1 MAHPDPSP
9 NPNPSPSPNPN
20 QVRALAPAWQRAQ
33 EINTD
38 LVGLIDA
45 YAVTFVNELDYSRE
59 AAATTA
65 FSQAIFLYLPI
76 SPRISLYLGHHRL
89 LSGQLPVSHYV
100 SPVSPYISA
109 TTAFSQ
115 AISLYLRTS
124 HPYLPISRRPPP
136 SPFSQ
141 AMRERGLG
149 SVTAP
154 EVVPALSSTHVL
166 TTKVRISN
174 PNPNPNPDPN
184 PDPNPNPNPNLNPN
198 PNPNPKPNRNQVGR
212 RRAALGLCGGGRA
225 SAVRRRAE
233 PYPDPTP
240 TPTLPYPYPY
250 P

>member
-1 MAHPDPSP
+1 M
-9 NPNPSPSPNPN
+9 
-20 QVRALAPAWQRAQ
+20 RALAPAWQRAQ

-65 FSQAIFLYLPI
+65 
-76 SPRISLYLGHHRL
+76 
-89 LSGQLPVSHYV
+89 
-100 SPVSPYISA
+100 
-109 TTAFSQ
+109 
-115 AISLYLRTS
+115 
-124 HPYLPISRRPPP
+124 
-136 SPFSQ
+136 FSQ

-184 PDPNPNPNPNLNPN
+184 PDPNPNPNPNLSETSW
-198 PNPNPKPNRNQVGR
+198 G
-212 RRAALGLCGGGRA
+212 
-225 SAVRRRAE
+225 
-233 PYPDPTP
+233 TP
-240 TPTLPYPYPY
+240 LQPG
-250 P
+250 